1 MNRRGQV
8 GLLFASISPGKH
20 PTTLPLPLLAA
31 MLFRQSENR
40 QGQDSYPAKTKT
52 WETFSSAAVHTIDF
66 KEVKWRG
73 RRDSNSRPP
82 A

>member
-1 MNRRGQV
+1 MKRRGQV

-20 PTTLPLPLLAA
+20 PATLPPPLLAA

-40 QGQDSYPAKTKT
+40 QGQDSCPAKTKT

-66 KEVKWRG
+66 EG
-73 RRDSNSRPP
+73 G
-82 A
+82 